1 MGWTRFMDVHSGGDL
16 KLPPYTH
23 IYIESDSRA
32 KGVSIFREKFGRHPE
47 HITCPCCGEDY
58 SISFGEDLAQLTG
71 FERGCAYARRGDEG
85 RYIGRNTGGE
95 PLPAAN
101 GWSIEHVP
109 FGTPYL
115 MLDEYIA
122 RPDVLIVPRE
132 VGS

>member
-1 MGWTRFMDVHSGGDL
+1 MLR
-16 KLPPYTH
+16 
-23 IYIESDSRA
+23 ESIQKWVGST
-32 KGVSIFREKFGRHPE
+32 
-47 HITCPCCGEDY
+47 ITGTVTVRLRRGEDY

-85 RYIGRNTGGE
+85 RYIELNTGGE